1 VTTYIVPGTVV
12 FLVSLIAT
20 RVVRSAATRRGW
32 IEEPRA
38 DRWSRTPRAKL
49 GGVAIFIAL
58 MTGLALFAP
67 KEPAIVGLALVSAFI
82 FGVGLLDDFIRLNP
96 QGKLVAQIAAALVL
110 YLLGFHF
117 GSSLPFALD
126 LLLVVVWVVGITNAV
141 NLLDNMDG
149 LAAGVAVIAGGF
161 RFALF
166 LAEGNPDGA
175 LLSLLFVAAA
185 AGFLFFNFSPA
196 SIFMG
201 DCGSFLLGFFL
212 AALNLQT
219 DRVHAANLVSILL
232 YPALVLA
239 LPIFD
244 TALVSTVRWFNGRRI
259 SQGGAD
265 HSSHRL
271 VAVGLSQ
278 RAAVLILWAMA
289 FAGGL
294 AAYLFSRVGFSF
306 AILIAAV
313 GVLGLLLFGIF
324 LSSVSVY
331 PEADVHRRP
340 DIGGRPAFA
349 LLAEFRYKRAMLW
362 IGVDLLVLLCAYYAA
377 YVLRFGGT
385 FEWARQFAL
394 FVRSA
399 PVVLAAALMALSAR
413 GLYRSE
419 WRHFSLHEVRTIVT
433 GLTIGFVAAVLLVT
447 YAFRFEGYSR
457 SVFVLAWG
465 AAILGLGGA
474 RLFVRSLAEALRQG
488 PRPSQRVLIYGAGAA
503 GELAVA
509 EMGMNPGL
517 DQVPVGFLDDD
528 VFKHR
533 SSIRGIPVVGGLE
546 ALPFVVRKLAV
557 DAVVVS
563 TDKIPPER
571 ERRLAKMCEDLRIA
585 SFRVSVSMV
594 PLGHRLSG

>member
-1 VTTYIVPGTVV
+1 
-12 FLVSLIAT
+12 
-20 RVVRSAATRRGW
+20 
-32 IEEPRA
+32 
-38 DRWSRTPRAKL
+38 
-49 GGVAIFIAL
+49 
-58 MTGLALFAP
+58 M
-67 KEPAIVGLALVSAFI
+67 
-82 FGVGLLDDFIRLNP
+82 
-96 QGKLVAQIAAALVL
+96 
-110 YLLGFHF
+110 
-117 GSSLPFALD
+117 
-126 LLLVVVWVVGITNAV
+126 

-166 LAEGNPDGA
+166 LGEGNADGA
-175 LLSLLFVAAA
+175 LLSLMLVAAA
-185 AGFLFFNFSPA
+185 AGFLFFNFSKA

-201 DCGSFLLGFFL
+201 DCGSFLIGFFL
-212 AALNLQT
+212 AALNLRT
-219 DRVHAANLVSILL
+219 DHVHAANLVSVLL

-244 TALVSTVRWFNGRRI
+244 TALVSTVRWFSGRPI

-278 RAAVLILWAMA
+278 RAAVLILWIVA

-306 AILIAAV
+306 AILIAGV
-313 GVLGLLLFGIF
+313 GVLGLVLFGIF

-331 PEADVHRRP
+331 PEEELQYRP
-340 DIGGRPAFA
+340 EIGARPAFT
-349 LLAEFRYKRAMLW
+349 LLSEFRYKRATLW
-362 IGVDLLVLLCAYYAA
+362 IAVDLLVLLCAYYAA

-385 FEWARQFAL
+385 FEWERQFAL
-394 FVRSA
+394 FARSA
-399 PVVLAAALMALSAR
+399 PVVLAASLMALSAR

-419 WRHFSLHEVRTIVT
+419 WRHFSLYEVRTIVV
-433 GLTIGFVAAVLLVT
+433 GLTVGVAVAILLVT
-447 YAFRFEGYSR
+447 YIFRFEGYSR
-457 SVFVLAWG
+457 AVFVLAWG

-474 RLFVRSLAEALRQG
+474 RLFVRSLAEEFRQG
-488 PRPSQRVLIYGAGAA
+488 PRPSQRVVIYGAGAA
-503 GELAVA
+503 GELALA
-509 EMGMNPGL
+509 EMSMNPGL

-533 SSIRGIPVVGGLE
+533 SSIRGVPVVGGLE
-546 ALPFVVRKLAV
+546 ALPFVARKLAV

-563 TDKIPPER
+563 TDQITPER
-571 ERRLAKMCEDLRIA
+571 QQRLAEMCDELGIA

-594 PLGHRLSG
+594 PLRGRLSG